1 MTNDL
6 RDLLDDVADG
16 PASGVRVD
24 AHAAWTDGLRRRV
37 RRRVR
42 TGVIGVAALTAVTIA
57 APLARDL
64 AVAPGFADQP
74 GAHAQHYPQR
84 LEHDYIGT
92 TMPKVTGPLAGIV
105 RRSDE
110 DLHGWYA
117 VSPGGRMWRI
127 DDAQGDV
134 VPSRDGRHL
143 AYLRGATY
151 ASALFAITDQIT
163 GEVTTFDDVSLG
175 VTYKGVPATD
185 ATYFH
190 SDQTPLFWNAAGSA
204 VLGQLGTVT
213 GRTDGVAAGV
223 FSVDG
228 SLTVIRNSTSLEEGS
243 HPIGWFDDDTA
254 AFVSSVRGQPRVSA
268 VDVDTS
274 RIVRSFPLRGVQPD
288 FVSQWYASLSPDGT
302 AVMTLG
308 DGGDDLNEPTV
319 RVHSAQRGIR
329 DATMPTP
336 DGLNGYCQPTW
347 TANDAYLPV
356 SSEQREDSAVLAR
369 ANGGAPIVADPRLHV
384 TCSVWAASALEGG
397 PDPSI
402 GDWLFGTGSS
412 WLSWHWRELVLGALA
427 GAAAAAAAFFQARRR
442 RS

>member
-6 RDLLDDVADG
+6 RDLLDNVADG
-16 PASGVRVD
+16 PATAVRVD
-24 AHAAWTDGLRRRV
+24 ARAAWADGARRRV

-42 TGVIGVAALTAVTIA
+42 TGVIGAAVLAAAAVAV
-57 APLARDL
+57 PLGRDL
-64 AVAPGFADQP
+64 GMAPDFADQS
-74 GAHAQHYPQR
+74 GARAEHYPQR
-84 LEHDYIGT
+84 LDHLYRERS
-92 TMPKVTGPLAGIV
+92 MPAVTGPVAGV
-105 RRSDE
+105 VQRSNE
-110 DLHGWYA
+110 DLHDWYA
-117 VSPGGRMWRI
+117 VAPGGRMWRI
-127 DDAQGDV
+127 DDAHSEV

-190 SDQTPLFWNAAGSA
+190 SDQTPLFWNATGTA
-204 VLGQLGTVT
+204 VLGQLGTIA
-213 GRTDGVAAGV
+213 GRTETVAAGV

-228 SLTVIRNSTSLEEGS
+228 SLTMIRNSTSLEEGS
-243 HPIGWFDDDTA
+243 HPIGWFDDSTA
-254 AFVSSVRGQPRVSA
+254 AFVSRVGGRPRVSA

-274 RIVRSFPLRGVQPD
+274 RIVRSFPLRGVQPE

-302 AVMTLG
+302 AVMTLD
-308 DGGDDLNEPTV
+308 DGGDDLDEPTV

-336 DGLNGYCQPTW
+336 DGLNDYCQPTW
-347 TANDAYLPV
+347 SADNAYLPV
-356 SSEQREDSAVLAR
+356 SSEQREDGAVLAR
-369 ANGGAPIVADPRLHV
+369 VNGGTPIVADPRLHV
-384 TCSVWAASALEGG
+384 TCSVWATSALDGG

-402 GDWLFGTGSS
+402 GGWLFGTGSS

-427 GAAAAAAAFFQARRR
+427 GVVAVAAVRLWARRR
-442 RS
+442 RG